1 WIRRNMGNTWFMQL
15 RYNFPKLSKS
25 TIIRGRLSDYIPE
38 AIIGEGSFGQVA
50 RCRNVATQELV
61 AIKIIDKYQMKAGK
75 SEIRVMDHLR
85 QLDPDKNNLVRFN
98 EHFRYKRSHCL
109 SFEIL
114 DISLFDYIA
123 GRRCKSLT
131 LMEIRVITQQ
141 MLVALDA
148 LKSIGLVHGDIKPD
162 NIMLVDRSSLNV
174 KLIDF
179 GLAFQTSQIKKG
191 WLVQNPSYRA
201 FEVMLGIID
210 LIGQPDND
218 LLSDGDVQSFIDLL
232 KKMFELDPQKRISPA
247 EALGH
252 NFITMKHLS
261 GNPDSKYVI
270 DAKNTIKTAKLQWEM
285 EPPSDTSDDS
295 SFPVF
300 YTLPPNVVGT
310 SAATGTS
317 ARPPLKRNIIHVK
330 PLRAT
335 SPTASRRS
343 APEDLPGPFTGSVKL
358 KALAL
363 EKRVPPPPRAAKA
376 SVPKRAFP
384 SRGDDSSFSSGSPRA
399 SSAPERWPAN
409 VAKNQIESPADI
421 KAPKKSCSRIRN
433 FFLRIFRSVL

>member
-1 WIRRNMGNTWFMQL
+1 PHIHRTLYDLGNTRSKL
-15 RYNFPKLSKS
+15 YNFPKLSKS

-201 FEVMLGIID
+201 FEVMLGLSFNEGIDMWSLGCVLGFLHIGNHFWPNNEYGVMKRIID

-218 LLSDGDVQSFIDLL
+218 LLIEDVQSFIDLL

-247 EALGH
+247 ESS
-252 NFITMKHLS
+252 S
-261 GNPDSKYVI
+261 GPAEVP
-270 DAKNTIKTAKLQWEM
+270 AG
-285 EPPSDTSDDS
+285 PPSSSSSSSSSSTTTSTSSSSS
-295 SFPVF
+295 SFR
-300 YTLPPNVVGT
+300 
-310 SAATGTS
+310 STGERS
-317 ARPPLKRNIIHVK
+317 MALQQHKGRNSQ
-330 PLRAT
+330 AE
-335 SPTASRRS
+335 S
-343 APEDLPGPFTGSVKL
+343 
-358 KALAL
+358 LA
-363 EKRVPPPPRAAKA
+363 E
-376 SVPKRAFP
+376 
-384 SRGDDSSFSSGSPRA
+384 
-399 SSAPERWPAN
+399 
-409 VAKNQIESPADI
+409 
-421 KAPKKSCSRIRN
+421 
-433 FFLRIFRSVL
+433 

>member
-1 WIRRNMGNTWFMQL
+1 FKIRTSGVKKKVRGEENTLKTTNLQTAKHKYKLFPPFRRFREML
-15 RYNFPKLSKS
+15 KRLKVFNLTFVGSIRYFFF
-25 TIIRGRLSDYIPE
+25 TIPVNLK
-38 AIIGEGSFGQVA
+38 
-50 RCRNVATQELV
+50 ELV

-201 FEVMLGIID
+201 FEVMLGLSFNEGID
-210 LIGQPDND
+210 MWSLGCVLGFLHIDND
-218 LLSDGDVQSFIDLL
+218 LLKVEDVQSFIDLL

-261 GNPDSKYVI
+261 GNPD
-270 DAKNTIKTAKLQWEM
+270 N
-285 EPPSDTSDDS
+285 S
-295 SFPVF
+295 SLLVFPRG
-300 YTLPPNVVGT
+300 TLV
-310 SAATGTS
+310 SS
-317 ARPPLKRNIIHVK
+317 R
-330 PLRAT
+330 
-335 SPTASRRS
+335 SPT
-343 APEDLPGPFTGSVKL
+343 K
-358 KALAL
+358 
-363 EKRVPPPPRAAKA
+363 
-376 SVPKRAFP
+376 
-384 SRGDDSSFSSGSPRA
+384 
-399 SSAPERWPAN
+399 
-409 VAKNQIESPADI
+409 
-421 KAPKKSCSRIRN
+421 
-433 FFLRIFRSVL
+433 

>member
-1 WIRRNMGNTWFMQL
+1 ASERSLGNMGNTWFMQL

-201 FEVMLGIID
+201 FEVMLGLSFNEGIDMWSLGCVLGFLHIGNHFWPNNEYGVMKRIID

-218 LLSDGDVQSFIDLL
+218 LLSDGVYTENFFYQPEEHSWGNWLKKPRDPLEVEDVQSFIDLL

-261 GNPDSKYVI
+261 GNPD
-270 DAKNTIKTAKLQWEM
+270 
-285 EPPSDTSDDS
+285 
-295 SFPVF
+295 
-300 YTLPPNVVGT
+300 TLW
-310 SAATGTS
+310 
-317 ARPPLKRNIIHVK
+317 
-330 PLRAT
+330 
-335 SPTASRRS
+335 
-343 APEDLPGPFTGSVKL
+343 D
-358 KALAL
+358 
-363 EKRVPPPPRAAKA
+363 
-376 SVPKRAFP
+376 
-384 SRGDDSSFSSGSPRA
+384 
-399 SSAPERWPAN
+399 SAPERSQGGPRERLVPPHCSKRGNLTQPSHLKVQEQQPPEAA
-409 VAKNQIESPADI
+409 AKKYVVRNKDI
-421 KAPKKSCSRIRN
+421 
-433 FFLRIFRSVL
+433 V